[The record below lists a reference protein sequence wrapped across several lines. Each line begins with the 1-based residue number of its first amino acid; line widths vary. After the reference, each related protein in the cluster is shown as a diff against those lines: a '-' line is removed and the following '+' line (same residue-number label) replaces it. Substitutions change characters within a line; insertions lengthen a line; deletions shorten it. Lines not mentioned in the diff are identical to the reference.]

1 MLLTPE
7 KSLCEKKQAIVVS
20 KDPGKPRAH
29 RAVNPKRTYSL
40 RHYRLD
46 GELVKNETCC
56 DFLLV
61 NDSMRKAYL
70 IELKGEHIDDAVE
83 QLEAGERKVR
93 SDLSGYIFYYRIV
106 GSKARTHKINGNKLR
121 RFKEKCGKRLVI
133 KENVLEETLN

>member
-1 MLLTPE
+1 MRLTQE

-20 KDPGKPRAH
+20 KDPGKPRLH
-29 RAVNPKRTYSL
+29 RAFNPERRYNL

-46 GELVKNETCC
+46 GDLVRNETCC

-61 NDSMRKAYL
+61 NDSVKKAYL

-93 SDLSGYIFYYRIV
+93 SDLNGYIFYYRII
-106 GSKARTHKINGNKLR
+106 GSKARTHKIRSSKLR
-121 RFKEKCGKRLVI
+121 KFKDKCGKYLII